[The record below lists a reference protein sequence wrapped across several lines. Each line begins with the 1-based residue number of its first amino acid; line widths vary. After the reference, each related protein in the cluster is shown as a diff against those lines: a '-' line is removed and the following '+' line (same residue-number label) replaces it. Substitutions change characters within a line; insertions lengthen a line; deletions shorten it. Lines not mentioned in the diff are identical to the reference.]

1 MNVKIRV
8 WLSCIMVGVGSPI
21 HKSASLARLHS
32 HSPSQAM
39 AKKLV
44 RKYSLGSRHVT
55 QRKELTA
62 LRTSLPNVRA
72 ASDFEVV
79 MAAIK
84 YIESLQNQVVFLNSR
99 STTTTTTTLT
109 STTRSQVGEEKL
121 DVDNMKTP
129 EKVEKNNN

>member
-1 MNVKIRV
+1 
-8 WLSCIMVGVGSPI
+8 MVGVGSPI

-44 RKYSLGSRHVT
+44 RKYSLGSRLVT

-84 YIESLQNQVVFLNSR
+84 YIESLQNQVIFLNSR
-99 STTTTTTTLT
+99 STTTTTTTTTTTLT
-109 STTRSQVGEEKL
+109 TQSEVGEEKL
-121 DVDNMKTP
+121 DLDNMKTP
-129 EKVEKNNN
+129 GKVEKNNN

>member
-1 MNVKIRV
+1 
-8 WLSCIMVGVGSPI
+8 MVGVGSPI
-21 HKSASLARLHS
+21 QKSASLARLHS
-32 HSPSQAM
+32 HSPSQAL

-84 YIESLQNQVVFLNSR
+84 YIESLQNQVIFLNSR
-99 STTTTTTTLT
+99 STIKT
-109 STTRSQVGEEKL
+109 STTATATRSQEEPIKVVL
-121 DVDNMKTP
+121 DNIKTP
-129 EKVEKNNN
+129 EKIEKNNN

>member
-1 MNVKIRV
+1 
-8 WLSCIMVGVGSPI
+8 MVGVGSPV
-21 HKSASLARLHS
+21 HKSASLARLHGL
-32 HSPSQAM
+32 SPSQAM

-44 RKYSLGSRHVT
+44 RKYSLGSSRYVS

-84 YIESLQNQVVFLNSR
+84 YIESLQNQVLCQSKSETFSQGNLN
-99 STTTTTTTLT
+99 TPDAKC
-109 STTRSQVGEEKL
+109 EEK
-121 DVDNMKTP
+121 KGET
-129 EKVEKNNN
+129 NNN